1 MEVLVIGALAL
12 VVIASGWWGRIEV
25 PIIASAVA
33 AGLIN
38 LTIGEVITMYEA
50 LGIASLGAVLAYLR
64 KPVVIEEYRKRGKLW
79 RSDW

>member
-1 MEVLVIGALAL
+1 MEILVIGALAS

-33 AGLIN
+33 GGVIN
-38 LTIGEVITMYEA
+38 LTMGEMITMYEA
-50 LGIASLGAVLAYLR
+50 LGMATPGAVLAYLR